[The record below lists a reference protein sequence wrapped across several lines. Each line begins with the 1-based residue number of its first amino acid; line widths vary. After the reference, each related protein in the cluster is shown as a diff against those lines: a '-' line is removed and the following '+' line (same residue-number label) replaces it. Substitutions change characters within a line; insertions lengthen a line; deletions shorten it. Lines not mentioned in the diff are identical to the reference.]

1 MKKIVLIYWTKGGS
15 VEKSAKKIYSQ
26 FDSND
31 IDIFD
36 VDSFDVDTLDDYEM
50 IIMGNSTVG
59 AGKWEDAD
67 SDNLWNRFF
76 RGIEEHDLSNR
87 KIALFGLGNQ
97 VLYPAHFV
105 DGLGVL
111 NDEVE
116 KVHGKLI
123 GQWPTKGYS
132 FTDSE
137 GKQGDMF
144 FGLALDEDNE
154 SNLTDKRVAEWTEIL
169 KKEL

>member
-1 MKKIVLIYWTKGGS
+1 MKRIVLIYWTKGGS

-36 VDSFDVDTLDDYEM
+36 VGSFDVDTLDNYEM

-59 AGKWEDAD
+59 AGKWEEAD
-67 SDNLWNRFF
+67 SDNKWNRFF
-76 RGIEEHDLSNR
+76 REIEEHDLSNR

-105 DGLGVL
+105 DGLGIL
-111 NDEVE
+111 NDEVK
-116 KVHGKLI
+116 KVKGKLI
-123 GQWPTKGYS
+123 GKWSTKGYS

-137 GKQGDMF
+137 GKEGDMF

-154 SNLTDKRVAEWTEIL
+154 AKLTDQRVKDWTDIL